1 MDTTSTS
8 VERVRRP
15 TRTLPLLAWSL
26 ARSGP
31 HASLI
36 NPRPTAKRAR
46 PHNPPHNPRGKPY
59 TSPFAIEKMAPR
71 SQNSPANPRTTEA
84 AISSPAPPSLASLNI
99 GLLEWAMSLAACCR
113 RERSMDSSISDL
125 GLLITRIPVGS
136 SEQAPEPVAALPQ
149 LVLHRLR

>member
-46 PHNPPHNPRGKPY
+46 PHNPPHNPRGNPS
-59 TSPFAIEKMAPR
+59 TSPSAIEKMAPR
-71 SQNSPANPRTTEA
+71 SQNSPANPSTTEA
-84 AISSPAPPSLASLNI
+84 AISSPVPPSLASLNI
-99 GLLEWAMSLAACCR
+99 GFLEWAMSLAVCRR
-113 RERSMDSSISDL
+113 RERSVDSSISDL
-125 GLLITRIPVGS
+125 SLLITRIHVAS
-136 SEQAPEPVAALPQ
+136 SHQTPEPVSALAQ
-149 LVLHRLR
+149 LVLYRLR

>member
-46 PHNPPHNPRGKPY
+46 PHNPPHNPRGNPS
-59 TSPFAIEKMAPR
+59 TSPSAIEKMAPR
-71 SQNSPANPRTTEA
+71 SQNSPANPTTTDA
-84 AISSPAPPSLASLNI
+84 LISSPLKPPLASLNI
-99 GLLEWAMSLAACCR
+99 GFLEQAMSLAVCR
-113 RERSMDSSISDL
+113 RRVRSVDSSISDL

-136 SEQAPEPVAALPQ
+136 SEQAPEPLAALTQ